1 MAKRKS
7 VTLSRRP
14 IHNTSAEEGMAH
26 ATLSGDF
33 IPADVPSLDKGQAPP
48 AQFQGGPLAHAAYGL
63 AYGLSFGCV
72 FSAIVLSRMLPG
84 HAIVARGLGDGAV
97 AAKRAASGFTGLGS
111 ANADRASRSDGADA
125 SFTAA

>member
-33 IPADVPSLDKGQAPP
+33 IPAGVPSLDTGQAP
-48 AQFQGGPLAHAAYGL
+48 AQFQSGPLAHAAYGL

-97 AAKRAASGFTGLGS
+97 AAKRAASGFTGLES